1 MQEADIV
8 SSNLAFSGFEALVRY
23 QLDYASLAQR
33 YCACLV
39 SRIVRVRL
47 PGEAPI
53 EVITLFSSLKIREW
67 DLWARSRKGVTRVLQ
82 T

>member
-8 SSNLAFSGFEALVRY
+8 SSNLTFSGFEALVRY
-23 QLDYASLAQR
+23 QLDVRSIRTNLYASLAQR

-53 EVITLFSSLKIREW
+53 EVIPPFLLVKN
-67 DLWARSRKGVTRVLQ
+67 KRVGIMGL
-82 T
+82 